1 MTRLLNFTALIALF
15 IALPL
20 HAHSRED
27 APATLIAPAAE
38 EVVAG
43 NISALVIEDRR
54 TGETRSHYGLERADG
69 SIVPLTGPAA
79 AALQDGA
86 RVMARGTHNGD
97 QFAVQSIQQLSPPSP
112 SLMTAKAANAT
123 QVEGTL
129 AIAHADDFAT
139 GRSTYLYHVQDDA
152 GMVTELSVASL
163 PAELRGGMRV
173 IVSGQRSAD
182 GSSLHPQRITILSGP
197 GPSSTTSQDL
207 VAKSVTTNTVLVI
220 LANFNNTTAP
230 AFTSAQAQQVM
241 SSNSNSVANYYSEVS
256 YGQQVLNVTVTSS
269 WVTMNLAGTCSYTS
283 ISSAA
288 NAAALAANPTYNAS
302 NYNFVVYLFPAQG
315 CGWLGLAYVG
325 FPHQA
330 FINGTSAFTTQ
341 VIGHEMGHN
350 FGLYHAGS
358 LSCGSA
364 AVGGSCNVAEYGDP
378 WDTMGNQR
386 AMHFNA
392 AQKSL
397 LGWIPASS
405 VKTHTSGSAS
415 YTLSPLEQSGAAV
428 YAVKI
433 PTSNANRTYWLEFR
447 QPIGFDAPLASYPN
461 NGAQIRVARPFEWSA
476 GSDDTE
482 IVDMTPGSGG
492 GFTDSALVAGQ
503 SFLDSATGVN
513 IIVTSATASAL
524 TVSVSKS
531 GGTAVATTLASS
543 ANPSTVGA
551 SITLTASVT
560 GSSLTGSVNFKDG
573 SLSISGCSAVALS
586 GSGNTRTAAC
596 VTSSLVVGTHSIV
609 AAYSGDSTNA
619 ASSSNVLSQTVSKV
633 SSTTGIASSLNPSTF
648 GASVTFTATV
658 TGSSPTGSVNFTDGG
673 SSISGCSAASLAGS
687 GNIRTATCVTST
699 LAAGT
704 HSIIA
709 AYGGDGANTAS
720 TSVAL
725 SQTVNS
731 SGSSSTTTALVN
743 PSFETPALSSGYQ
756 YNPAGT
762 GVGWTFS
769 SNSGIQANGSAW
781 GAALA
786 PDGRQTAFIQS
797 TGTIAQTVS
806 LNAGSYTLSFQAAR
820 RNCCVSPYAQPVK
833 VTVDGIQIGSLV
845 SPASTSFSAVSI
857 PFSVATSGAHT
868 IRFAGTDGTDKT
880 TFIDAVALT
889 AGGGTVTTATT
900 TTLGSSLNPST
911 ASAGVTFTASVT
923 GNAPTGNVAF
933 TDGGSAISGC
943 AAAAL
948 SGSGNTR
955 TAACSTASLAAGTHS
970 IVAAY
975 AGDAANAASTSS
987 ALSQT
992 VNSVAVS
999 LVNPGFETPTLASG
1013 GYQYNPTGTGVGW
1026 TFGGTTGLQSNGSAW
1041 GAAAAPDGRQTA
1053 FVQRTGS
1060 ISQTVSLSAGSYT
1073 LSFQVAQRAC
1083 CAAPNVQPVKVT
1095 VDGTQV
1101 GSLVSPASTSFS
1113 VVSISFSVATSG
1125 AHTIAFTGTDSQD
1138 KTTFIDAVTIH

>member
-1 MTRLLNFTALIALF
+1 
-15 IALPL
+15 
-20 HAHSRED
+20 
-27 APATLIAPAAE
+27 
-38 EVVAG
+38 VVAG
-43 NISALVIEDRR
+43 NVSALVIEDRR
-54 TGETRSHYGLERADG
+54 TGEARSYYELERADG

-79 AALQDGA
+79 ATLQDGA
-86 RVMARGTHNGD
+86 RVMASGTHNGD

-112 SLMTAKAANAT
+112 SLMAAKAANAT

-139 GRSTYLYHVQDDA
+139 GKSKYFYHLHDDA
-152 GMVTELSVASL
+152 GAITDLSVASL

-182 GSSLHPQRITILSGP
+182 GSSLRPQRITILSAPGP
-197 GPSSTTSQDL
+197 GSSTAQDL
-207 VAKSVTTNTVLVI
+207 VAKAVTTNTVLVI
-220 LANFNNTTAP
+220 LANFNNTAAP

-256 YGQQVLNVTVTSS
+256 YGQQALNVTVTSS
-269 WVTMNLAGTCSYTS
+269 WVTMNLAATCSYTS

-288 NAAALAANPTYNAS
+288 NAAALAANPAYNAS
-302 NYNFVVYLFPAQG
+302 NYNFVVYLFPTQG

-330 FINGTSAFTTQ
+330 FINGTGAFTTQ

-405 VKTHTSGSAS
+405 VKTHASGSAS

-503 SFLDSATGVN
+503 SFLDSATGIN

-531 GGTAVATTLASS
+531 GSTAVATTLASS

-551 SITLTASVT
+551 SVTLTATVT
-560 GSSLTGSVNFKDG
+560 GTSPTGTVNFKDG

-596 VTSSLVVGTHSIV
+596 VTSSLAIGTHSIV

-619 ASSSNVLSQTVSKV
+619 ASSSNVLAQTVNKV
-633 SSTTGIASSLNPSTF
+633 GTTTGIASSLNPSTA
-648 GASVTFTATV
+648 GTSVTFTATV
-658 TGSSPTGSVNFTDGG
+658 TGSSPTGTVNFTDGG

-687 GNIRTATCVTST
+687 GNIRTAACST
-699 LAAGT
+699 RALAAGT
-704 HSIIA
+704 HWLGA
-709 AYGGDGANTAS
+709 VCGGDAS
-720 TSVAL
+720 NNGSSSVAL
-725 SQTVNS
+725 SQSVNP
-731 SGSSSTTTALVN
+731 SGSSSTTTTFVN
-743 PSFETPALSSGYQ
+743 ASFETPALSSGGYQ
-756 YNPAGT
+756 YNPSGAGI
-762 GVGWTFS
+762 GWTFS
-769 SNSGIQANGSAW
+769 SNSGIESNGSAW

-786 PDGRQTAFIQS
+786 PDGKQAAFLQS
-797 TGTIAQTVS
+797 LGTISQTVS

-820 RNCCVSPYAQPVK
+820 RNCCVSPYVQPVK
-833 VTVDGIQIGSLV
+833 VTVDGVQIGSLV
-845 SPASTSFSAVSI
+845 SPASTSFSLVSI
-857 PFSVATSGAHT
+857 AFTVGSSGAHT
-868 IRFAGTDGTDKT
+868 IVFAGTDGTDKT
-880 TFIDAVALT
+880 TFIDAV
-889 AGGGTVTTATT
+889 
-900 TTLGSSLNPST
+900 
-911 ASAGVTFTASVT
+911 
-923 GNAPTGNVAF
+923 
-933 TDGGSAISGC
+933 
-943 AAAAL
+943 
-948 SGSGNTR
+948 
-955 TAACSTASLAAGTHS
+955 
-970 IVAAY
+970 
-975 AGDAANAASTSS
+975 
-987 ALSQT
+987 
-992 VNSVAVS
+992 
-999 LVNPGFETPTLASG
+999 
-1013 GYQYNPTGTGVGW
+1013 
-1026 TFGGTTGLQSNGSAW
+1026 
-1041 GAAAAPDGRQTA
+1041 
-1053 FVQRTGS
+1053 
-1060 ISQTVSLSAGSYT
+1060 
-1073 LSFQVAQRAC
+1073 
-1083 CAAPNVQPVKVT
+1083 
-1095 VDGTQV
+1095 
-1101 GSLVSPASTSFS
+1101 
-1113 VVSISFSVATSG
+1113 
-1125 AHTIAFTGTDSQD
+1125 TIQ
-1138 KTTFIDAVTIH
+1138 